1 MLIRDRRSQQLNQ
14 EIFGQGSEGA
24 QQLTTSPFGPRY
36 DFTFSYWILA
46 WFFLYY
52 TKIIPY
58 NPIIWLWLAILH
70 NIITLSLMFYYHNSP
85 INVGLFILVNLIIKV
100 IPIWVLR
107 KTGFYEEDF
116 LCGAILFGIHLWW
129 LSVNRTNY
137 LQYLKDG
144 LQRIKQNLP
153 VGPTEYLIIKTLK
166 KHRFII

>member
-1 MLIRDRRSQQLNQ
+1 MM
-14 EIFGQGSEGA
+14 
-24 QQLTTSPFGPRY
+24 GPKY

-52 TKIIPY
+52 TKMIPY

-70 NIITLSLMFYYHNSP
+70 NIVTLCLMFYYHNSA
-85 INVGLFILVNLIIKV
+85 INVGLFILVNIIIKV
-100 IPIWVLR
+100 IPLWILR
-107 KTGFYEEDF
+107 NTGFYEEDF

-129 LSVNRTNY
+129 LSVNRTSY
-137 LQYLKDG
+137 LQYLKEG

-153 VGPTEYLIIKTLK
+153 VGPTEYLIINSLK